1 MENNIKDKLKKDD
14 ILTIPNML
22 SFFRILL
29 IPVMVVLYSKYDQ
42 YIAAVLV
49 IVLSGITDIL
59 DGKIA
64 RKFNMISDFG
74 KFIDP
79 VADKL
84 TQLFMIICLVSK
96 YPGMIG
102 LIILMVVKE
111 SFLFLISYIN
121 FKKTG
126 QVNGAKWY
134 GKVTTFTLYAVMVL
148 LFLFPNLPTAL
159 ASALITV
166 CYVVIF
172 GSMVLY
178 TRMFFLSL
186 RDAKKASEEHTA
198 NA

>member
-1 MENNIKDKLKKDD
+1 MENQIKDKLRKED
-14 ILTIPNML
+14 ILTIPNLL
-22 SFFRILL
+22 SFFRIIL
-29 IPVMVVLYSKYDQ
+29 IPVMVVLYRHYDQ
-42 YIAAVLV
+42 YIASVFV
-49 IVLSGITDIL
+49 IMISGITDIL

-84 TQLFMIICLVSK
+84 TQLFMTICLVTK

-102 LIILMVVKE
+102 LIILMIVKE

-126 QVNGAKWY
+126 EVNGAKWY
-134 GKVTTFTLYAVMVL
+134 GKLTTFTLYAVMLL
-148 LFLFPNLPTAL
+148 LFLFPNLPASL
-159 ASALITV
+159 ASALITI
-166 CYVVIF
+166 CYIVIF

-186 RDAKKASEEHTA
+186 KNAKKPINS
-198 NA
+198 

>member
-1 MENNIKDKLKKDD
+1 MENSIRDRLHKKD
-14 ILTIPNML
+14 IFTIPNLL

-29 IPVMVVLYSKYDQ
+29 IPVIVVLYSYYEQ

-49 IVLSGITDIL
+49 IIISGLTDIL

-84 TQLFMIICLVSK
+84 TQLFMIICLISK

-111 SFLFLISYIN
+111 SFLLLISYIN

-126 QVNGAKWY
+126 EVNGAKWY
-134 GKVTTFTLYAVMVL
+134 GKITTLVLYTVMVL
-148 LFLFPNLPTAL
+148 LFLFPNIPTAL
-159 ASALITV
+159 SSVLIAV

-172 GSMVLY
+172 GSLVLY
-178 TRMFFLSL
+178 TRMFLLSL
-186 RDAKKASEEHTA
+186 KAAGKASGE
-198 NA
+198 NATNS

>member
-1 MENNIKDKLKKDD
+1 MENSVRDRLHKKD
-14 ILTIPNML
+14 IFTIPNLL

-29 IPVMVVLYSKYDQ
+29 IPVIVVLYSYYEQ

-49 IVLSGITDIL
+49 IIISGLTDIL

-84 TQLFMIICLVSK
+84 TQLFMIICLISK

-111 SFLFLISYIN
+111 SFLLLISYIN

-126 QVNGAKWY
+126 EVNGAKWY
-134 GKVTTFTLYAVMVL
+134 GKITTLVLYTVMVL
-148 LFLFPNLPTAL
+148 LFLFPNIPAAL
-159 ASALITV
+159 SSVLIAV

-172 GSMVLY
+172 GSLVLY
-178 TRMFFLSL
+178 TRMFLLSL
-186 RDAKKASEEHTA
+186 KAAGKASGE
-198 NA
+198 NATNS